1 MKQLENKRQE
11 KVNIILLD
19 VYWNMNMSKIII
31 DYLTVDLSRQ
41 KGLDVNCFG

>member
-1 MKQLENKRQE
+1 MTKQLIQIEIDMKKLENKRQE

-31 DYLTVDLSRQ
+31 D
-41 KGLDVNCFG
+41 